1 MGNGTRGVEA
11 PARAMSI
18 RVHARRLSDRR
29 LTSIGVSTTGTRRS
43 PRWRRPLIITSEL
56 LMGRERSGLLWPIR
70 KKAIDTLRDT
80 GLYGL
85 ANEAKVRARA
95 STRPNEL
102 PEIRF
107 HIFGQGRTGSRLL
120 CDLLHSHPDIT
131 CDLEILAERARDP
144 RGLIEA
150 HARLCETRAHGFKH
164 KHYQLTLRQR
174 IEDPA
179 AFLQSLHDDGWKML
193 HLTRRNVVR
202 HALSGIARERTGVT
216 HKLGGKDSGA
226 FEKLH
231 VEVDELRGWVEDRK
245 ERQAREM
252 AAIGDL
258 PRLEIVYD
266 DDLMSAESQSAAC
279 ARVVE
284 WLGLPPA
291 EMTAKI
297 RPNTPKKLRDFVANF
312 DELAEAFAGTDEERF
327 FAEG

>member
-1 MGNGTRGVEA
+1 MA
-11 PARAMSI
+11 ADPAELKRARERCQFAS
-18 RVHARRLSDRR
+18 VGKPSEPG
-29 LTSIGVSTTGTRRS
+29 LTSIEASTTGTRQLLC
-43 PRWRRPLIITSEL
+43 PRRHLTTTSEVP
-56 LMGRERSGLLWPIR
+56 MGRERSGLLWPIR

-95 STRPNEL
+95 ATRQAPL

-150 HARLCETRAHGFKH
+150 HARLCKTRAHGFKH
-164 KHYQLTLRQR
+164 KIYQLTERQR
-174 IEDPA
+174 VDDPA
-179 AFLQSLHDDGWKML
+179 AFLQALHNDGWKML
-193 HLTRRNVVR
+193 HLSRRNVIR

-216 HKLGGKDSGA
+216 HKLGGKDSGS
-226 FEKLH
+226 FQKLYIE
-231 VEVDELRGWVEDRK
+231 VEELRGWVEDRK
-245 ERQAREM
+245 QRQQREM
-252 AAIGDL
+252 DAIGDL

-266 DDLMSAESQSAAC
+266 DDLMSGEAQAAAC

-291 EMTAKI
+291 EMSAKI
-297 RPNTPKKLRDFVANF
+297 RPNTPKRLRDFVENF
-312 DELAEAFAGTDEERF
+312 DEIAEAFEGTDEAQF